1 MAKRSAGETKQLN
14 LVFSCS
20 RIRAVIRF
28 GDMEDR
34 IKDTRTLLFFYSVR
48 WLERRLS
55 VRSLYWIL
63 RPHAFVRAALKGI
76 PAPAPPPAGP
86 GAEKPARA
94 IREERM
100 KVYLNQIL
108 EYFPER
114 LAEPKWM
121 SGCRITGLDCL
132 QQARQNGRPVV
143 LAFRHCGS
151 YFLLRPWLRAA
162 GFPVAVLVGGKSEDR
177 SKMRRREDR
186 ISPFPGVPTV
196 FYLDQLRAADKFLA
210 AGNSLL
216 VAIDY
221 VAGKQMDVPVGDGR
235 TFRMATGAVRLAI
248 RHGAELIPCSIIDE
262 GLWRFQI
269 ELGRPVPAEYLAT
282 ETDLV
287 PAGKHLL
294 NELLPHFRNHSG
306 QCSDQLVR
314 CSQPSP
320 PALPDGKS
328 TG

>member
-1 MAKRSAGETKQLN
+1 MAKRGAGEMKQLN

-34 IKDTRTLLFFYSVR
+34 IKDARALLLFFSVR

-55 VRSLYWIL
+55 VQGLYRVL
-63 RPHAFVRAALKGI
+63 RPHAFVRAALKKV
-76 PAPAPPPAGP
+76 PATPPAGP
-86 GAEKPARA
+86 GAEKPVRA
-94 IREERM
+94 IREGRM
-100 KVYLNQIL
+100 KFYLNQAL

-121 SGCRITGLDCL
+121 SGCRITGLDRL

-143 LAFRHCGS
+143 LAFRHCGP

-162 GFPVAVLVGGKSEDR
+162 GIPVAGLIGGKSENR
-177 SKMRRREDR
+177 SRLRRREDQV
-186 ISPFPGVPTV
+186 SPFPGVPSV
-196 FYLDQLRAADKFLA
+196 FHRDRLRAADEFLA
-210 AGNSLL
+210 AGNPLL

-221 VAGKQMDVPVGDGR
+221 MAGKQMDVPIGDGR
-235 TFRMATGAVRLAI
+235 TFQMATGAVRLAI
-248 RHGAELIPCSIIDE
+248 RHRAELIPCSIIDG

-269 ELGRPVPAEYLAT
+269 ELGRPVPADYLAT
-282 ETDLV
+282 ETDLL

-294 NELLPHFRNHSG
+294 NELLPPFQNHSG
-306 QCSDQLVR
+306 QCPDQLIS

-320 PALPDGKS
+320 PAFPEGKS